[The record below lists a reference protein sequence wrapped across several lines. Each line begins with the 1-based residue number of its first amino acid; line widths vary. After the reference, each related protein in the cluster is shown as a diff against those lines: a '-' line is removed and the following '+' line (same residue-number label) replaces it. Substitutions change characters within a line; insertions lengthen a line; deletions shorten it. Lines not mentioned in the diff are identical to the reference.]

1 MRRTFRSS
9 LRSTSTGVLIFLF
22 FILKQ
27 ITAVAESVRSVLF
40 EDSVRLVCQAPL
52 CYWRGVKYYC
62 ATVPTPELPAVL
74 IMEYRM
80 PIMVV
85 GLQCQPNIRIHWR
98 IHPAIKRKVEDS
110 FVDGVNSGIELQF
123 VYVMVLPMWW
133 MGSKDYVQSTE
144 IHLVGGLNENSPL
157 NWSCGPNESISFQLK
172 KKRFGTVSNTT
183 EYYTTVFESDNQVGI
198 WNLEFF
204 TVCSFFISRFL
215 WSAVFLF
222 VSSFC
227 QLICMVRYLSHVPI
241 AGTSQLI
248 VGCTSCINDWITV
261 TYH

>member
-1 MRRTFRSS
+1 MTTVRGDSNPPRAR
-9 LRSTSTGVLIFLF
+9 LHACTGVRVLRIPPKNCFPNHFYPVFRLIRCSMVKSTF
-22 FILKQ
+22 Q
-27 ITAVAESVRSVLF
+27 PS
-40 EDSVRLVCQAPL
+40 CQAPL

-123 VYVMVLPMWW
+123 VYLMGLPMWW

-144 IHLVGGLNENSPL
+144 IYLVGGLNENSPL
-157 NWSCGPNESISFQLK
+157 NWSCGANKSISLQLIIL
-172 KKRFGTVSNTT
+172 RFGTFNTT
-183 EYYTTVFESDNQVGI
+183 ECYTTVFESDDQVGI
-198 WNLEFF
+198 WNLEFL
-204 TVCSFFISRFL
+204 TPSYITHSFGLYSVL
-215 WSAVFLF
+215 SYAPTD
-222 VSSFC
+222 SFC
-227 QLICMVRYLSHVPI
+227 WVASSWQ
-241 AGTSQLI
+241 
-248 VGCTSCINDWITV
+248 
-261 TYH
+261 